1 MSQLIISTQLI
12 VLELRKCRVA
22 HITETVEPGSEEM
35 ERQGEN
41 ENKSGGQEE
50 GREDTGQVATSK
62 RMSFF
67 KSSQRSLENCIAIF
81 SISYSKSPV

>member
-35 ERQGEN
+35 ERQREN

-50 GREDTGQVATSK
+50 GREDTGEVATSK

-67 KSSQRSLENCIAIF
+67 KSS
-81 SISYSKSPV
+81 